1 MEMTL
6 TPEMFDMMWAG
17 VFIAVK
23 FLGGTALWCLACGI
37 INKSIGG

>member
-1 MEMTL
+1 MEI
-6 TPEMFDMMWAG
+6 TPEMFEAMWAG

-23 FLGGTALWCLACGI
+23 FLGGTFLWCLAAGI